1 MERGKFV
8 PSTVAAIFTLSIT
21 SHGSCIQTKSNQS
34 FLKAALKLFISM
46 HENIKRYLHGITE
59 ALSSSKNKTFGTIH
73 LLQIKQTEK
82 HLHRELQKV
91 GKPTSLIDA
100 DDFHY
105 SSRYRS
111 ILSKIVEDGQ
121 DFRRARAFISL
132 FLSRLNT
139 VLSNVLGKFSGSR
152 NGSVC
157 LPLMSRSIRS
167 LQAVYPQ

>member
-1 MERGKFV
+1 
-8 PSTVAAIFTLSIT
+8 
-21 SHGSCIQTKSNQS
+21 
-34 FLKAALKLFISM
+34 M

-121 DFRRARAFISL
+121 DFSGKRSSVYLSL
-132 FLSRLNT
+132 SLSFKHRSFERSWEIFWQPKWVSVSTVDVEVDPLVAGRL
-139 VLSNVLGKFSGSR
+139 S
-152 NGSVC
+152 
-157 LPLMSRSIRS
+157 
-167 LQAVYPQ
+167 AVS